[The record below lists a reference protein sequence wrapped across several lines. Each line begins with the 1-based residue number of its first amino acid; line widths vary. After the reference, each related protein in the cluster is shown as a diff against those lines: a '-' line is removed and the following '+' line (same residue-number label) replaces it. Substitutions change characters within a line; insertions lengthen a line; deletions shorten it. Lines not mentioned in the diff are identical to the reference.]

1 MIQSKRIL
9 ILAFVI
15 PILVLLG
22 LTLYKKSVVSYG
34 QQVTLPIE
42 GYDPRDLLSGHYL
55 IYRINYG
62 VEGMCAGSSDGQTVF
77 VCLEPP
83 HFSLDRVEDC
93 SKQIRG
99 RCNGSR
105 FEAGIEKY
113 FVPEAE
119 ARILEAKVQS
129 KAASIVL
136 SIGPNGDAQ
145 VKDLLIEGRPWRE
158 Q

>member
-9 ILAFVI
+9 IVAFVL
-15 PILVLLG
+15 PIVILFA
-22 LTLYKKSVVSYG
+22 LTLYKRSVVSYG

-62 VEGMCAGSSDGQTVF
+62 IEGLCTGSSDNQTVHL
-77 VCLEPP
+77 CLEPR
-83 HFSLDRVEDC
+83 HFSFNQVNGC
-93 SKQIRG
+93 AKQIRG
-99 RCNGSR
+99 RCNGGR

-119 ARILEAKVQS
+119 AKILEAKVQS
-129 KAASIVL
+129 NAASIVL